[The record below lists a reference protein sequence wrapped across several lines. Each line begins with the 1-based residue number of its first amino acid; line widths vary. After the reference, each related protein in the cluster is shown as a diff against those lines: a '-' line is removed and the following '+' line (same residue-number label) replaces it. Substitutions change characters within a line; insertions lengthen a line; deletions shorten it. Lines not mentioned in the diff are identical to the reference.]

1 MRAATKLED
10 GMKRIAIA
18 GVAAAFAVALAQG
31 VAAEDGV
38 TADRIL
44 LGQSVAL
51 TGPAAQL
58 GIQMRNGIKA
68 YLDYINAKGGVN
80 GRKIELTTLDDGYEP
95 ARTVPN
101 TKKLIEQ
108 DKVFALVGYV
118 GTPTSVPA
126 IPVFTEARVP
136 FIGPFTG
143 AESLRVP
150 FNRYIFHVRAS
161 YYDETDKI
169 VEQVVSTGGKN
180 IAVFYQNDGYGQAGL
195 KGVELATQ
203 KRNMKISTL
212 ATVERNTVKVEEAV
226 KKIDAAKPDA
236 VVMIS
241 AYTACAE
248 FIRQMK
254 KAGSTAT
261 FYNVSFVGSSALA
274 EALGNDGPGVAI
286 SQVVPYPWG
295 TAVPVVKEYQQLSEK
310 AGFKDYNFSA
320 IEGFLVAKVVV
331 EGLRRAGKTLTRE
344 AFIGA
349 MEKMQDVD
357 LGGFYIG
364 YSPTNHAGSKFV
376 DLTIIGRD
384 GKFLR

>member
-1 MRAATKLED
+1 MRKRD
-10 GMKRIAIA
+10 PMRIAVAIVAFGLAHGA
-18 GVAAAFAVALAQG
+18 GA
-31 VAAEDGV
+31 DNGV
-38 TADRIL
+38 TSDKIV

-58 GIQMRNGIKA
+58 GIQMRNGLKA
-68 YLDYINAKGGVN
+68 YFDAVNARGGVH
-80 GRKIELTTLDDGYEP
+80 GRKIELVTLDDGYEP

-101 TKKLIEQ
+101 TRQLIEK
-108 DKVFALVGYV
+108 DKVFALIGYV

-126 IPVFTEARVP
+126 IPLFTEAKVP

-143 AESLRVP
+143 AESLRQP
-150 FNRYIFHVRAS
+150 FNRFIFHVRAS

-169 VEQVVSTGGKN
+169 VEQVVSTGGRN
-180 IAVFYQNDGYGQAGL
+180 IAVFYQNDAYGQAGL

-203 KRNMKISTL
+203 KRSMKISSL
-212 ATVERNTVKVEEAV
+212 GTVERNTVKVEDAV
-226 KKIDAAKPDA
+226 AKISASRPDA

-241 AYTACAE
+241 AYASCAE

-261 FYNVSFVGSSALA
+261 FYNVSFVGSKALQG
-274 EALGNDGPGVAI
+274 ALGNEGAGVAI

-310 AGFKDYNFSA
+310 AGIKDIDFGA
-320 IEGFLVAKVVV
+320 IEGFLVAKVFV
-331 EGLRRAGKTLTRE
+331 EGARRAGKALTRD

-349 MEKMQDVD
+349 MEKMDDVD
-357 LGGFYIG
+357 LGGFFVS

>member
-1 MRAATKLED
+1 
-10 GMKRIAIA
+10 MKKAMHWIA
-18 GVAAAFAVALAQG
+18 GALALAAAQG
-31 VAAEDGV
+31 AAAENGV
-38 TADRIL
+38 TADKVL

-68 YLDYINAKGGVN
+68 YLDSVNAQGGVN

-108 DKVFALVGYV
+108 DKVFALIGYV

-126 IPVFTEARVP
+126 VPVFTEAKVP

-143 AESLRVP
+143 AESLRAP

-169 VEQVVSTGGKN
+169 VEQVASTGGRN
-180 IAVFYQNDGYGQAGL
+180 IAVFYQNDAYGQAGL
-195 KGVELATQ
+195 KGVEIAMQ
-203 KRNMKISTL
+203 KRNLKISAL
-212 ATVERNTVKVEEAV
+212 GTVERNTVKVEEAV
-226 KKIDAAKPDA
+226 AKIAAVKPDG
-236 VVMIS
+236 VVMVS
-241 AYTACAE
+241 AYTSCAE

-254 KAGSTAT
+254 KAGSAAT
-261 FYNVSFVGSSALA
+261 FYNVSFVGSKALA
-274 EALGNDGPGVAI
+274 AALGKEGVGVAI

-310 AGFKDYNFSA
+310 AGIKDYDFGA
-320 IEGFLVAKVVV
+320 IEGFLVAKVFV
-331 EGLRRAGKTLTRE
+331 EGLKRAGKNLTRE
-344 AFIGA
+344 SFIGE
-349 MEKMQDVD
+349 MEKMRDVD
-357 LGGFYIG
+357 LGGFYVS
-364 YSPTNHAGSKFV
+364 YSPTNHAGSRFV